1 MFKKE
6 DGTFEAQDFNKVTH
20 FLVSHVVDELHV

>member
-20 FLVSHVVDELHV
+20 FLIALVVELNV